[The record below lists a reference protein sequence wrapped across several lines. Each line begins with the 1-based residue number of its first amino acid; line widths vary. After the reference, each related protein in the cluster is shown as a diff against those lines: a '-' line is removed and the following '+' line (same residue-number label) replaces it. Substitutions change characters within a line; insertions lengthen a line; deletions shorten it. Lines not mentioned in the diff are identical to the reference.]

1 MENINLKLKIYLEDS
16 RDKFMGIGV
25 LWLLRKMEQNLS
37 LRAAANDLG
46 ISYSKAFRMV
56 ENLESALG
64 MKVLDRKK
72 GGSSRGVQGNHPAA
86 LRKVLQRSAGDNQ
99 QAQLNPMHE
108 KCIFSA
114 SFLCKNLILTPIS
127 VCFCI

>member
-25 LWLLRKMEQNLS
+25 LWLLRKMEQNMS

-56 ENLESALG
+56 ENLESALD

-72 GGSSRGVQGNHPAA
+72 GGSSRGGASLTDFGREFIA
-86 LRKVLQRSAGDNQ
+86 LYDDFQRECKEIIRPRYEKFCSDLQ
-99 QAQLNPMHE
+99 E
-108 KCIFSA
+108 
-114 SFLCKNLILTPIS
+114 TIS
-127 VCFCI
+127 RHS

>member
-25 LWLLRKMEQNLS
+25 LWLLRKMEQNMS

-72 GGSSRGVQGNHPAA
+72 GGSSRGGAS
-86 LRKVLQRSAGDNQ
+86 LTDFGREFIVLYDDFQR
-99 QAQLNPMHE
+99 E
-108 KCIFSA
+108 
-114 SFLCKNLILTPIS
+114 CKEIIRPRYAKFCSDLQETIS
-127 VCFCI
+127 RHS